1 MSNTLRAVISAALL
15 AVPFCVL
22 AQEPVTP
29 AQPDAALPPESAI
42 RSGDPSTGN
51 WKGEWQCSESCRSYG
66 SMEMEIDVNGDQVTG
81 KVRSTSAP
89 YKNDCSREWE
99 KVAGVRKGEKI
110 FAQYNYGGRCGKVDL
125 IYAIDA
131 EGRNMTGTWSSQ
143 WPSNGTFSLKRT
155 TSTGVSQ

>member
-1 MSNTLRAVISAALL
+1 MSNTLRAVISVALL
-15 AVPFCVL
+15 AIPFYVL
-22 AQEPVTP
+22 AQEPATP
-29 AQPDAALPPESAI
+29 ARPDVASPPESAI
-42 RSGDPSTGN
+42 RSVDPSTGK

-66 SMEMEIDVNGDQVTG
+66 SMEMEVDVNSDQVTG
-81 KVRSTSAP
+81 KVRSTSEP

-125 IYAIDA
+125 IYSIDA
-131 EGRNMTGTWSSQ
+131 EGRVMTGTWSSQ
-143 WPSNGTFSLKRT
+143 WPSNGTFRLKKT